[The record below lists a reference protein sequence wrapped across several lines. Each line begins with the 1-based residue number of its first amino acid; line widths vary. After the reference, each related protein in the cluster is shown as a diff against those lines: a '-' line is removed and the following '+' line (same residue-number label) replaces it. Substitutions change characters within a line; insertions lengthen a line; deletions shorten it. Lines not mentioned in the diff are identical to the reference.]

1 MPIPQV
7 SPASLDNT
15 LNGADVQSQQDAMMQ
30 ALQQA
35 LAQHT
40 AEATQQAQAAGQ
52 QYQQAAAAPVSQPSP
67 LDVLIPTLF
76 GNVASVLGR
85 QPGYA
90 EQGQATVKQ
99 ERSDL
104 LKARADN
111 LQALRDTWEVKA
123 RAAQQAGDL
132 EAEQGARAKVEQ
144 LSKQYDLVRQNEQ
157 HTYDAEQRRLDR
169 ENRLAAAKINASRPV
184 GGATGAGFDATSVA
198 QSILEGKVPPDP
210 TGFSRGQWGM
220 IVGEARKLDP
230 NFNLMKAG
238 LDYKGVAQQVRTLNQ
253 GQQLRLRQNAQN
265 AMVTAGYIRDL
276 IAEIRQAAPARMPVT
291 VLNRAQLNAIKNGAY
306 GPDAA
311 NAATRLEAQIA
322 AWRLEMANVY
332 SGGYAAQEAH
342 LKEANHLIDP
352 NWSLNRIE
360 AGLGIGERDTNIRL
374 NAVNEAGAVTPSNPL
389 VPGAEPSGSVN
400 IGPNAMPTGAPT
412 STNPKADAMKA
423 ARNGDKDSLRKI
435 IQANPDLDKDPD
447 LLKLVRKG
455 K

>member
-1 MPIPQV
+1 MPAQFPV
-7 SPASLDNT
+7 APASLNNT
-15 LNGADVQSQQDAMMQ
+15 LNGLDAQTQADAQMQ
-30 ALQQA
+30 ALAQA

-40 AEATQQAQAAGQ
+40 AEAAQAAEQAGGA
-52 QYQQAAAAPVSQPSP
+52 YQQAAGAPVPQPNP
-67 LDVLIPTLF
+67 LDVLIPSLF
-76 GNVASVLGR
+76 GNVASVLSR
-85 QPGYA
+85 NPAYQ
-90 EQGQATVKQ
+90 EHGQQSVKQ
-99 ERSDL
+99 QRADL

-144 LSKQYDLVRQNEQ
+144 LSKQYDMVKQNQEHAFRASQ
-157 HTYDAEQRRLDR
+157 GELDR
-169 ENRLAAAKINASRPV
+169 ENRLAAARISATRPV
-184 GGATGAGFDATSVA
+184 GGATGAGFDPKSVA
-198 QSILEGKVPPDP
+198 QSIIEGQVPPDP

-220 IVGEARKLDP
+220 IVGAVRDLDP
-230 NFNLMKAG
+230 KFNLMKSG
-238 LDYKGVAQQVRTLNQ
+238 LDYRGVAQHVRTLNQ

-276 IAEIRQAAPARMPVT
+276 IQEIRQAAPARTPVT

-306 GPDAA
+306 GPQAA
-311 NAATRLEAQIA
+311 DAATRLEAQIA

-400 IGPNAMPTGAPT
+400 IGPNAMPLGAPAPT
-412 STNPKADAMKA
+412 PSQAKQVSVVGSNGVTYYFPNQQAADTFKK
-423 ARNGDKDSLRKI
+423 RD
-435 IQANPDLDKDPD
+435 
-447 LLKLVRKG
+447 KG
-455 K
+455 KRK